1 MPNQLNCLS
10 LQVTDLTDKVEAIDI
25 KHLHFNKA
33 LHIANHGI
41 SIGKLGKCDLNEG
54 KSIINL
60 NCMFKEEF

>member
-10 LQVTDLTDKVEAIDI
+10 LQVTDLTDKVEAVDI

-33 LHIANHGI
+33 LDTANHGI
-41 SIGKLGKCDLNEG
+41 SIGKLRKYDLNEG

-60 NCMFKEEF
+60 NSMFKEEF